1 MQQLTHFNVSHA
13 DIQRH
18 MLGVTVL
25 TRDCRGLEQAFPFIF
40 NHYKK
45 QINLYK
51 PDWSLCF
58 IALLN

>member
-25 TRDCRGLEQAFPFIF
+25 PRDCRGLEQAFPFIF

-45 QINLYK
+45 QINH
-51 PDWSLCF
+51 
-58 IALLN
+58 